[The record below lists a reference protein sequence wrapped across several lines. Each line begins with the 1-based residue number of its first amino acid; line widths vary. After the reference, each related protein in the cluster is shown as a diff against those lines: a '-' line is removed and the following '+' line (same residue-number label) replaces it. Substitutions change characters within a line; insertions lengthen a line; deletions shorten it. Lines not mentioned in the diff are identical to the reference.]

1 MKFIDRLLTIIITAT
16 LTSAIWIIA
25 GGSILEMM
33 DDEPAA
39 DAPMPVEPALD

>member
-33 DDEPAA
+33 DEEPAP
-39 DAPMPVEPALD
+39 APPIPAEQPTN

>member
-33 DDEPAA
+33 DDEPAPAPPDAAEQPA
-39 DAPMPVEPALD
+39 D